1 MATEPVKPES
11 SLPNITVTYDADA
24 DVLLITNGEDTAF
37 GDSIANGVAMFYD
50 QDPGNA
56 GALAVGMHIIGAQGA
71 LKPFVDAVLKQH
83 RIEPPPQSEVIKETT
98 ADPAAGR
105 IG

>member
-83 RIEPPPQSEVIKETT
+83 CIEPPPQSEVIKETT
-98 ADPAAGR
+98 SDPAAGR

>member
-1 MATEPVKPES
+1 MARKSVRPES
-11 SLPNITVTYDADA
+11 GLPNIAVTYDADA
-24 DVLLITNGEDTAF
+24 DVLFITNGKDTAF

-71 LKPFVDAVLKQH
+71 LKPFVDAILRQH
-83 RIEPPPQSEVIKETT
+83 GVEPQQQEAIGETV
-98 ADPAAGR
+98 AD
-105 IG
+105 